1 MKSLAKHLMLFLLLF
16 IGSISIQAQTPD
28 GDNRH
33 RSDEELEQCR
43 IALLPIELINDGGE
57 PIKYTSFALKIEY
70 INDSCHPF
78 MRGNVP
84 SLIEIRDL
92 THNKNLWKKLPISPF
107 KPDSIIPE
115 YWTYDR
121 LTITSTT
128 IGNIEVSIKRD
139 SGVRWLLVAYPDTK
153 PMFMMFPNGQDVS
166 TVTEDDVHITE
177 GTNQDFIQFMNIWAG
192 TNE

>member
-1 MKSLAKHLMLFLLLF
+1 MKSLANHLMLFLLLF
-16 IGSISIQAQTPD
+16 VGALSIQAQTSD
-28 GDNRH
+28 NDNRLL
-33 RSDEELEQCR
+33 SDEELDKCR
-43 IALLPIELINDGGE
+43 IALLPIKLIMEGGE
-57 PIKYTSFALKIEY
+57 PNKDTSFALKIEY
-70 INDSCHPF
+70 IDDSCHPF
-78 MRGNVP
+78 MRGIVP
-84 SLIEIRDL
+84 TLIEIRDL

-107 KPDSIIPE
+107 KPDSMIPE

-139 SGVRWLLVAYPDTK
+139 SGVRWLFVAYPDTK

-166 TVTEDDVHITE
+166 TVTEDDVHIIE